1 MILADFVSQVF
12 QQSRPL
18 RHQDQTDLQRWSCS
32 RVPSAQVRPGAES
45 NYFHKAFTGSSRV
58 STLVDTAHNARL
70 TTKQEAS
77 ASTMDIHDND
87 PAHFETLLKY
97 MHTLEYD
104 KDTIAV
110 LANGDLIQE
119 LLVLA
124 NLCAI
129 ADKYDVSIILES
141 IAQDV
146 RLKLLALEKK
156 DGKHLN
162 KIVSS
167 HYENTVETG
176 GTLVS
181 VIAAYVIESYTRFMA
196 DASCMP
202 LVETCWSF
210 GTDVVLATIRGTLSL
225 DCWCARTDTRSA
237 VAIPRL
243 KSLTKSSVWIALR
256 LYKFKS
262 SGSGATTR
270 RLSGQTGR
278 CEASVMY
285 VLRD

>member
-1 MILADFVSQVF
+1 
-12 QQSRPL
+12 
-18 RHQDQTDLQRWSCS
+18 
-32 RVPSAQVRPGAES
+32 
-45 NYFHKAFTGSSRV
+45 
-58 STLVDTAHNARL
+58 
-70 TTKQEAS
+70 
-77 ASTMDIHDND
+77 MDIHDDD

-196 DASCMP
+196 DAKF
-202 LVETCWSF
+202 WQW
-210 GTDVVLATIRGTLSL
+210 GHDKKTL
-225 DCWCARTDTRSA
+225 RTDR
-237 VAIPRL
+237 
-243 KSLTKSSVWIALR
+243 
-256 LYKFKS
+256 
-262 SGSGATTR
+262 
-270 RLSGQTGR
+270 Q
-278 CEASVMY
+278 M
-285 VLRD
+285 